1 MEIIISTLNLTA
13 NTISLDDSIPLPVT
27 LGEGYSIIP
36 NASVRCT
43 VDGVDKLVLF
53 CTREFYDEELDEF
66 TIDTPIFIV
75 TLGDELTI
83 SDPIIGEDII
93 LIVNGY
99 KSVVVD
105 SNYITF
111 IGAFVG
117 EINKMGDNFGSIGI
131 KTIKILPNDTIEF
144 GDINEQM
151 KFSINNGFDFFTYLY
166 LQELQIIDDDYL
178 HIIPKYDEKNG
189 TDDSYSL
196 YLGKRIENKVEFF
209 DTIDSTIGIFDTDA
223 GEGDEVDV
231 VVSGIYENENFNLVP
246 GKTYY
251 VDTNG
256 NLTTTKKEIQKKP
269 TADIQEVTYL
279 KIGKSLTNKKMIIDV
294 DSKKEIV
301 SISEKSVA

>member
-27 LGEGYSIIP
+27 LGDGDSIIP

-43 VDGVDKLVLF
+43 VDGVDKIVVF
-53 CTREFYDEELDEF
+53 CIREFYDEELDEYMV
-66 TIDTPIFIV
+66 DTPVFIV

-83 SDPIIGEDII
+83 SDPINTDILTI
-93 LIVNGY
+93 NGY
-99 KSVVVD
+99 KSIVVD

-111 IGAFVG
+111 IGYFI
-117 EINKMGDNFGSIGI
+117 EDPKEGDNGKVGI
-131 KTIKILPNDTIEF
+131 RTIKIFPDDTIEF
-144 GDINEQM
+144 GDINKISQEGDAFDYL
-151 KFSINNGFDFFTYLY
+151 FSS
-166 LQELQIIDDDYL
+166 ELQIIDDNYL
-178 HIIPKYDEKNG
+178 HISPIYNNKSGFAN
-189 TDDSYSL
+189 YSL
-196 YLGKRIENKVEFF
+196 RIGNRVENKVEFF
-209 DTIDSTIGIFDTDA
+209 DPIDSTIGIFDTDA

-256 NLTTTKKEIQKKP
+256 NLTTTKKEIQRKS
-269 TADIQEVTYL
+269 IMNNLQNFSEEEVTYL

-301 SISEKSVA
+301 PITEQAKPA